1 MSTQP
6 FGTTGRRLTLGQCG
20 LLVAAGLGSFLAAFL
35 SQGGSGEIEDD
46 LVVVRPRAS
55 SAVVVRSEVDV
66 TGTPSPMSSLDASS
80 EPSNSGTRMNRMVVR
95 DPFGPLSVEQLPP
108 PVVAVAPQAS
118 LSNAKPSGRNRTVQ
132 PSPPAPPPAAPTAP
146 ALPFI
151 AVGFI
156 QGKKIGDGQQ
166 QTFIQQGETLTMI
179 RRGDTI
185 NSIYRVEDITEERVV
200 LTYLPLGQK
209 QTLPLT
215 DSPR

>member
-1 MSTQP
+1 MRTQP
-6 FGTTGRRLTLGQCG
+6 LGTTGRRLTLGQCG

-35 SQGGSGEIEDD
+35 SQGGTGEIEDD
-46 LVVVRPRAS
+46 LVVVRSRVPSAVAVRNEVEVARAESVVASFSAPSEAS
-55 SAVVVRSEVDV
+55 S
-66 TGTPSPMSSLDASS
+66 SS
-80 EPSNSGTRMNRMVVR
+80 TRMNRMVVR
-95 DPFGPLSVEQLPP
+95 DPFSPLSVEQPP
-108 PVVAVAPQAS
+108 PPIVASTPPSPLSQAK
-118 LSNAKPSGRNRTVQ
+118 SNGKNKAVQ
-132 PSPPAPPPAAPTAP
+132 PSLPTQPPAAPTAP

-185 NSIYRVEDITEERVV
+185 NSTYRVEDISEERVV

>member
-6 FGTTGRRLTLGQCG
+6 LGTKGRRLTLGQCG
-20 LLVAAGLGSFLAAFL
+20 LLVASGLGSFLAAFL
-35 SQGGSGEIEDD
+35 SQGVPGEIEDD
-46 LVVVRPRAS
+46 LVVVRPRAP
-55 SAVVVRSEVDV
+55 SAAAIRSEVAV
-66 TGTPSPMSSLDASS
+66 AGTGSLVSSFSTPSEASS
-80 EPSNSGTRMNRMVVR
+80 SSTRMNRVVVR

-108 PVVAVAPQAS
+108 PVVTVAPQAS
-118 LSNAKPSGRNRTVQ
+118 LSTAKPNGRNRTAQ

-185 NSIYRVEDITEERVV
+185 NSTYRVEDITEERVV

>member
-6 FGTTGRRLTLGQCG
+6 LGTTGRRLTLGQCG

-35 SQGGSGEIEDD
+35 SQGGAGKIEDD
-46 LVVVRPRAS
+46 LVVVRPRAP
-55 SAVVVRSEVDV
+55 SAVAVRNEVEVARAESVVASFSAPSEA
-66 TGTPSPMSSLDASS
+66 TSSS
-80 EPSNSGTRMNRMVVR
+80 TRMNRMVVR
-95 DPFGPLSVEQLPP
+95 DPFSPLSVEQPPP
-108 PVVAVAPQAS
+108 PVVAASPQAS
-118 LSNAKPSGRNRTVQ
+118 LSNSKPSGRNKTVQ
-132 PSPPAPPPAAPTAP
+132 PLPPTPPPAAPTAP

-185 NSIYRVEDITEERVV
+185 NSTYRVEDISEERVV

>member
-1 MSTQP
+1 MSTRTL
-6 FGTTGRRLTLGQCG
+6 GSTSRRLTPGQWG

-35 SQGGSGEIEDD
+35 SQGGPGEIEDD
-46 LVVVRPRAS
+46 LLVVKPRAPSAVAVPSEVEVARVESVVANFSAPSNANDS
-55 SAVVVRSEVDV
+55 SA
-66 TGTPSPMSSLDASS
+66 
-80 EPSNSGTRMNRMVVR
+80 RMNRMVVR
-95 DPFGPLSVEQLPP
+95 DPFGPLSVEQPP
-108 PVVAVAPQAS
+108 PLVVAVAPQAS
-118 LSNAKPSGRNRTVQ
+118 LLSAKPKGKKKAVQ
-132 PSPPAPPPAAPTAP
+132 PSPPVPPPAAPTAP

-185 NSIYRVEDITEERVV
+185 NSTYRVEDITEERVV

-215 DSPR
+215 DTPR